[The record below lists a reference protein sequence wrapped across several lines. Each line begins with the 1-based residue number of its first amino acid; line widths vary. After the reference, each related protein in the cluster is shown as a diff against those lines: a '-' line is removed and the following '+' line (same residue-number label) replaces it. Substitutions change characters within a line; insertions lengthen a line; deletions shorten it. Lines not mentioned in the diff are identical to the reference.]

1 MKQREYIFN
10 LTKDGKSPGEIQN
23 FLHEQFGKQ
32 ALSRTT
38 VYKWAGQAKLGFS
51 ITNEREHPGPK
62 PDEILCLRIQQIL
75 EEKPYSSLRSI
86 GDELNETN
94 VTIYRYMTK
103 YLHKVFKASKWV
115 PHSLN
120 LDQKKKRVEQSKALA
135 EILIAS
141 KHESFRNVITGDQ
154 KWFNFYNGSSGAWLD
169 IDQKPP
175 QMVDDHISSKKVM
188 VTIIWGVYGF
198 FIVNFLPEGESYDS
212 EYFISNILEPLSNER
227 QNIWAGSKRKKIWL
241 HLDNSKVHNSILT
254 SQKYNVLGFK
264 RTPQPP
270 YSPDIAPSDF
280 YLFGFLEEKLKGRV
294 FEDMDELF
302 EAIVE
307 ILNSISKETLKK
319 VFNHWIERCQ
329 WVAHHNGEYFTK

>member
-10 LTKDGKSPGEIQN
+10 LTKDGKSPGEIQD
-23 FLHEQFGKQ
+23 FLHEQFRKQ
-32 ALSRTT
+32 SLSRTT

-175 QMVDDHISSKKVM
+175 QMVDGHISSKKVM

-227 QNIWAGSKRKKIWL
+227 
-241 HLDNSKVHNSILT
+241 
-254 SQKYNVLGFK
+254 
-264 RTPQPP
+264 
-270 YSPDIAPSDF
+270 
-280 YLFGFLEEKLKGRV
+280 
-294 FEDMDELF
+294 
-302 EAIVE
+302 
-307 ILNSISKETLKK
+307 
-319 VFNHWIERCQ
+319 
-329 WVAHHNGEYFTK
+329 